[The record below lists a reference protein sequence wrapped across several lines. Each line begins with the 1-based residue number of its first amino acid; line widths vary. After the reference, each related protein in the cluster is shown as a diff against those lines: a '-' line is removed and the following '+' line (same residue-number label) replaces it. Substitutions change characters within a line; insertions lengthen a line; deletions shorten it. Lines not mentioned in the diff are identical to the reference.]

1 MMTVSQRK
9 RCISFSCRALVVAA
23 ISSVQIFHL
32 HSGSFTVDAL
42 LVPSI
47 SAPKSTRLR
56 SLYSTNVAGASTKQY
71 RIRIKQRGNSN
82 ANASTNK
89 PWEADFCTSRK
100 TQTKI
105 QSAASNNEDLEPV
118 QCSQTI
124 LQTLLDTPST
134 ECNPANI
141 VCALTLSAKT
151 LRAEGVHRSNLKAT
165 DEFPQTLIETL
176 GVLQMLV
183 DCGKLS
189 PRQLCN
195 AAWAVAKHVEFDET
209 IFCRKTISFVYIKGD
224 GSNYS
229 SVDVKEQQNG
239 YGLDEQIDKVFD
251 SIAVRMI
258 DHLERIR
265 GRSLHESN
273 NKKHVQTGEL
283 AMLLWAYAA
292 AKPRDRPP
300 GWEQPRR
307 MEQVSTEPLKPVK
320 GKYREGH
327 FVTFVSTSLKKDD
340 DNDGEKTTQ
349 QRSITSRLFDAAAI
363 AFCLGEGAAALKS
376 PDNADTSMLKKC
388 TWNELSNVAWSFA
401 TRGAWTKQSD
411 AMMTFL
417 AREATRR
424 LTLAMQAPPILTGGR
439 RNPYCKVLP
448 RDIVQI
454 AWALGVMESD
464 NVSVGDAL
472 VYLVD
477 AINEYWVNNESNESY
492 RQMRYWKST
501 DLVQLASALAHGRLD
516 NQSVLT
522 AIYEESLERLR
533 RPTHD
538 NRCSFSTS
546 ELSILLYVQARLQAK
561 DGSAFADFPTAACGA
576 ILNQIS
582 LNKAEERETL
592 AAMENIG
599 LLSQEQANLAW
610 SLTVLGRFDE
620 NIVLLLQNVFHAA
633 SSSRSGGIQLEH
645 AHQLWQSYFILS
657 DDCPAA
663 VKFVP
668 VEFSKYLEQRWL
680 MEKSRIKH
688 SSSRHR
694 AISRTLEL
702 LRVGHQNEYNEDV
715 DVAIVLKDDS
725 PFTHK
730 AQKNVGA
737 MDETRARHKIAVEFD
752 GPQHFTLMA
761 STGKD
766 LSLMESGTKIIP
778 RVLGHTVLKYR
789 MLKKK
794 GWTVI
799 RIPYYEWDKIPHWA
813 SMERQRYLQRCLK
826 THQEIQFSGVDIS
839 EYKPIPQTR
848 HSRFD

>member
-1 MMTVSQRK
+1 
-9 RCISFSCRALVVAA
+9 
-23 ISSVQIFHL
+23 
-32 HSGSFTVDAL
+32 
-42 LVPSI
+42 
-47 SAPKSTRLR
+47 
-56 SLYSTNVAGASTKQY
+56 
-71 RIRIKQRGNSN
+71 
-82 ANASTNK
+82 
-89 PWEADFCTSRK
+89 
-100 TQTKI
+100 
-105 QSAASNNEDLEPV
+105 
-118 QCSQTI
+118 
-124 LQTLLDTPST
+124 
-134 ECNPANI
+134 
-141 VCALTLSAKT
+141 
-151 LRAEGVHRSNLKAT
+151 
-165 DEFPQTLIETL
+165 
-176 GVLQMLV
+176 
-183 DCGKLS
+183 
-189 PRQLCN
+189 
-195 AAWAVAKHVEFDET
+195 
-209 IFCRKTISFVYIKGD
+209 
-224 GSNYS
+224 
-229 SVDVKEQQNG
+229 
-239 YGLDEQIDKVFD
+239 
-251 SIAVRMI
+251 
-258 DHLERIR
+258 
-265 GRSLHESN
+265 
-273 NKKHVQTGEL
+273 
-283 AMLLWAYAA
+283 
-292 AKPRDRPP
+292 
-300 GWEQPRR
+300 
-307 MEQVSTEPLKPVK
+307 
-320 GKYREGH
+320 
-327 FVTFVSTSLKKDD
+327 
-340 DNDGEKTTQ
+340 
-349 QRSITSRLFDAAAI
+349 
-363 AFCLGEGAAALKS
+363 
-376 PDNADTSMLKKC
+376 
-388 TWNELSNVAWSFA
+388 
-401 TRGAWTKQSD
+401 
-411 AMMTFL
+411 
-417 AREATRR
+417 
-424 LTLAMQAPPILTGGR
+424 
-439 RNPYCKVLP
+439 
-448 RDIVQI
+448 
-454 AWALGVMESD
+454 
-464 NVSVGDAL
+464 
-472 VYLVD
+472 
-477 AINEYWVNNESNESY
+477 
-492 RQMRYWKST
+492 
-501 DLVQLASALAHGRLD
+501 
-516 NQSVLT
+516 
-522 AIYEESLERLR
+522 
-533 RPTHD
+533 
-538 NRCSFSTS
+538 
-546 ELSILLYVQARLQAK
+546 VQARLQAK

-737 MDETRARHKIAVEFD
+737 MDETRALHKIAVEFD